1 MKGEAVTVEAYAGAR
16 YPERPLRVLWRG
28 RWRAVKELTAQWQ
41 EPERRC
47 FVVILED
54 DTKAVLC
61 YYQGADAW
69 ELRLA
74 AGGG

>member
-1 MKGEAVTVEAYAGAR
+1 MRGERVRVEAYAGAR
-16 YPERPLRVLWRG
+16 YPERPWRVLWRG
-28 RWRAVKELTAQWQ
+28 RWQAVKATTAQWQ

-61 YYQGADAW
+61 YYQGADVW
-69 ELRLA
+69 ELSLST
-74 AGGG
+74 GEG